1 MRKCTKLLVLACGE
15 GTRNKAFTFNNAIPK
30 CLQTAGDKTIL
41 ESVLAAY
48 ADIVNWTFIAC
59 LKKHEQQI
67 KDVLAFKGVKNFTTV
82 AIDAQPNAFMSL
94 KAALTEIAR
103 MYDDDDNITDYDWYV
118 NWSDVFATMPHKA
131 PKSSIIYT
139 DAAYRHRNLAYIDTA
154 DKLNVVSTGN
164 LAGNVPGI
172 FFCGGDLLV
181 DIAKQTT
188 TETDFDKLMAA
199 HDNVS
204 IYKLNDVTDLGD
216 YDKFTTHMQDYVSE
230 HQSRYFNDITVEAKT
245 IKKRPVDDY
254 GMKLHKIELSYY
266 KNIGYLIPA
275 FAEFISYDR
284 QSCTMELERIKGT
297 TCQAKIDA
305 CSTAQQKQNKAE
317 KLLEAFDEAISQV
330 HATKSAQV
338 PTDAELKQA
347 MHAEFVEAMTKR
359 VMPVKSLIDAVVA
372 LGVNAIDDMPIT
384 KDYDKLLA
392 AVETWFENNYSSFS
406 CGITHGDPNT
416 DNCMV
421 QTDGKIRFIDPRGY
435 FGGLNVLG
443 YGVKQYD
450 YAKFVYGMTGYS
462 RFNRAAF
469 IATDIVDGNVK
480 TYIGL
485 TESEGIQDVNM
496 FDLDIDDNI
505 KVLVGIIWVK
515 LSSYIINDPERS
527 VLAYLYG
534 NALLTKLLDI
544 K

>member
-1 MRKCTKLLVLACGE
+1 MSKATNLLILACGE
-15 GTRNKAFTFNNAIPK
+15 GTRNKAFTFNGAIPK

-41 ESVLAAY
+41 ESVISSY
-48 ADIVNWTFIAC
+48 EDIVNYVWIAC
-59 LKKHEQQI
+59 LNKHAQQI
-67 KDVLAFKGVKNFTTV
+67 QDVLSFKGVKNFSIV
-82 AIDAQPNAFMSL
+82 SIDPQPSAFMSL
-94 KAALTEIAR
+94 KTVVGKLTEQLSDFNDI
-103 MYDDDDNITDYDWYV
+103 DWYV
-118 NWSDVFATMPHKA
+118 NWSDVFATMPHKT
-131 PKSSIIYT
+131 PKSTTIYV
-139 DAAYRHRNLAYIDTA
+139 DAKYRHRNLAYLDA
-154 DKLNVVSTGN
+154 DKNLNVVSTYD

-172 FFCGGDLLV
+172 FFCNGELLRNV
-181 DIAKQTT
+181 ALTPT
-188 TETDFDKLMAA
+188 SESDFDKCLSVEPGVNL
-199 HDNVS
+199 H
-204 IYKLNDVTDLGD
+204 KLNVVTDLGD
-216 YDKFTTHMQDYVSE
+216 YDKFTTHMQEYVSE
-230 HQSRYFNDITVEAKT
+230 HQSRYFNEITVETKT

-254 GMKLHKIELSYY
+254 GMKLHKIELNYY

-275 FAEFISYDR
+275 FAEFIGYDR

-305 CSTAQQKQNKAE
+305 CTTAQQKQNKAD

-330 HATKSAQV
+330 HAIKSATV
-338 PTDAELKQA
+338 PTDAELVAA
-347 MHAEFVEAMTKR
+347 MHQEFVDAMVKR
-359 VMPVKSLIDAVVA
+359 VTPVKSLIDAVVA
-372 LGVNAIDDMPIT
+372 SGVKSIDGMPIT
-384 KDYDKLLA
+384 KDFDKLLV
-392 AVETWFENNYSSFS
+392 AVERWFKDRYRTFS

-469 IATDIVDGNVK
+469 IATDIVDGDVK

-485 TESEGIQDVNM
+485 SESEGIQDVDM
-496 FDLDIDDNI
+496 FELDIEDDI
-505 KVLVGIIWVK
+505 RILVGIIWVK